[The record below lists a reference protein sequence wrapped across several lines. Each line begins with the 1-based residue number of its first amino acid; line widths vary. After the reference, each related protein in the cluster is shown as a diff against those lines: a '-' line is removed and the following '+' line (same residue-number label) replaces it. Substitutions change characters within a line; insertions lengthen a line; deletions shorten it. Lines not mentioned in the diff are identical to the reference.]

1 MIFSNYNSAIGCN
14 CLENDWK
21 TQISYSFFRTCC
33 LTTPHHSYAP
43 WSGLRSR
50 ANNVS
55 HSGCLAAGFHASF
68 FDDLPCKC
76 RSNKS
81 VSKKSQQFS
90 FQHMGGMISRSA
102 APEIHVKLW
111 PVPGCQ
117 CAHQEWNLHESH
129 PNPDL
134 CCRSISAASWSLVF
148 SNRRIVLSG

>member
-33 LTTPHHSYAP
+33 LTTPHHSYAH

-76 RSNKS
+76 RSNKT
-81 VSKKSQQFS
+81 VSKKITTVFLSTHGRHDFTIS
-90 FQHMGGMISRSA
+90 CAWNPCETLTCAGLSVGLVNGGVSKIISLNRFLYSVLTRNG
-102 APEIHVKLW
+102 I
-111 PVPGCQ
+111 
-117 CAHQEWNLHESH
+117 ST
-129 PNPDL
+129 NPIPTRPL
-134 CCRSISAASWSLVF
+134 LQ
-148 SNRRIVLSG
+148 